1 MKENMEHSFLGRKQ
15 IVDLIKRRVSDLK
28 EGYRQN
34 IALIGCLHVGKS
46 TVLQSFL
53 EGFDDSAVGSVYLDL
68 ENRDLDYFVIKT
80 CRSILH
86 HFCRIK
92 GLELHEDI
100 AKLSASARGHIPATV
115 DVVSSALTALEKGR
129 AAEAFD
135 MTLSLPETLAQEC
148 GLKTVIIY
156 DEFQSI
162 SGMGVPEAFRRLA
175 DHITTQKH
183 SLYILA
189 SSFQEQAARILEE
202 ELTLLFGSFE
212 LVHLLPLD
220 LNASLEFIERRL
232 GGVKLSP
239 TLRSFL
245 ADFTGGRPLY
255 LDIISQELI
264 NLAAI
269 YKQQEVYAPLLAQAV
284 ENLLFN
290 RWGALSRHF
299 ELCVERLCAGKNNR
313 LVTTVLF
320 FLADGVHKLKDIVA
334 SCGAKQTQVS
344 ARLNF
349 LAGEGVV
356 EKNGPYFHI
365 KDKLMAYWIRYIFQK
380 RIKSIEL
387 EPGKQRDEFRAAILK
402 DINEFQSNCRKDLSS
417 RVIELL
423 NCFENEHLNLYGR
436 SYKLPMFKE
445 AKSLRMGQSG
455 GQGFDVIQ
463 AEADDGAWLLVLRKD
478 PLAEKDISGVVE
490 EVRKMGIRMRKC
502 VLVPFSGIDDTAR
515 LCALN
520 ERMWIWN
527 EPVLNSLMSLYG
539 KSYIVP

>member
-1 MKENMEHSFLGRKQ
+1 MEHSFLGRKQ
-15 IVDLIKRRVSDLK
+15 ILDLIKRRVADLK

-53 EGFDDSAVGSVYLDL
+53 EGFHDSAFGSIYLDL
-68 ENRDLDYFVIKT
+68 ENRDLDYFVVKT
-80 CRSILH
+80 CRSVLH

-92 GLELHEDI
+92 GFELYEDI
-100 AKLSASARGHIPATV
+100 GRLSAAARAHIPMTV
-115 DVVSSALTALEKGR
+115 EGVHSALTALEKGR
-129 AAEAFD
+129 TTEAFD
-135 MTLSLPETLAQEC
+135 VTLSLSEILAQEC

-162 SGMGVPEAFRRLA
+162 AEMGVPEAFKRLA

-183 SLYILA
+183 SLYILT

-212 LVHLLPLD
+212 LVYLLPLD

-232 GGVKLSP
+232 GGVKLSA

-299 ELCVERLCAGKNNR
+299 ELSVERLCAGRNNR
-313 LVTTVLF
+313 QVMTVLF
-320 FLADGVHKLKDIVA
+320 LLADGVHRMKDIVA
-334 SCGAKQTQVS
+334 RCGVKQAQIS

-380 RIKSIEL
+380 RIKSIAL
-387 EPGKQRDEFRAAILK
+387 EPGKQRDEFREALL
-402 DINEFQSNCRKDLSS
+402 NVVSEFQSNCRKDLPS

-436 SYKLPMFKE
+436 SYKLPVFRQ
-445 AKSLRMGQSG
+445 AKSLRMGQAG
-455 GQGFDVIQ
+455 DKGFDVVQ
-463 AEADDGAWLLVLRKD
+463 AEADDGPWLLVLRKD
-478 PLAEKDISGVVE
+478 PLAEKDVSAVVE
-490 EVRKMGIRMRKC
+490 EARKMGIRMRKC

-539 KSYIVP
+539 KPYIVP